1 MSSSRT
7 DRDLPFVTGAVA
19 GTGAWVLNY
28 LFVYVITSG
37 DIRNSVLGQFTEI
50 PTWKIVGWVFY
61 NAHYVDTIYDVPIFG
76 GAGNAIGGEDGF
88 TVLLFVVVPVV
99 LLIAGLAVGRY
110 AGVDDLDATNAA
122 LAGATLVPGYALLS
136 VVGVFAFASERV
148 TPDVVTGILLA
159 GLLYPLV
166 FGALGTL
173 AARATTGR

>member
-7 DRDLPFVTGAVA
+7 DRELPFVTGAVA
-19 GTGAWVLNY
+19 GAGAWVLNY

-76 GAGNAIGGEDGF
+76 GAGNAIGGEDGYPW
-88 TVLLFVVVPVV
+88 LLFVDGPVD
-99 LLIAGLAVGRY
+99 LHSAGLAVGRD
-110 AGVDDLDATNAA
+110 AGGDHREGPHAA

-166 FGALGTL
+166 FGALGAL

>member
-7 DRDLPFVTGAVA
+7 DRDLPFVAGAVA
-19 GTGAWVLNY
+19 GVGAWVLNY

-61 NAHYVDTIYDVPIFG
+61 NAHLVDTVYDVPLFG
-76 GAGNAIGGEDGF
+76 GAGNAIGGEEGF
-88 TVLLFVVVPVV
+88 TVLLFVVVPAV
-99 LLIAGLAVGRY
+99 LLVAGLAIGRY
-110 AGVDDLDATNAA
+110 SGVGEMDAANAA
-122 LAGATLVPGYALLS
+122 LSGATLVPGYALLS
-136 VVGVFAFASERV
+136 VVGVFVFTTERV

-166 FGALGTL
+166 FGALGAL
-173 AARATTGR
+173 VARATAGR